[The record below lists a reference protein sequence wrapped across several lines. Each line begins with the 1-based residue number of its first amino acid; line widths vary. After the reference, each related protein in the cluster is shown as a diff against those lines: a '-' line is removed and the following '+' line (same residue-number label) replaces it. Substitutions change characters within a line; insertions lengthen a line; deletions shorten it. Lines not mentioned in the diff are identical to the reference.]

1 MGRPIEAAVICGSNA
16 KSHGTP
22 AAVDWDAVRKSAHA
36 QQLADVALDRCGFEL
51 LQLAAPAPTGLA
63 EPAAW
68 WVGFL
73 EREPGPDGA
82 LAYRREFFHTAEAA
96 QDFAEQLAHW
106 AAVYHTASGSTL
118 SVYLPSSY
126 GTGARQQ

>member
-1 MGRPIEAAVICGSNA
+1 MGRQAKAAAICGSI
-16 KSHGTP
+16 SQSYEPH
-22 AAVDWDAVRKSAHA
+22 AAVDWDAVRKATEA

-118 SVYLPSSY
+118 SVHLPPNY
-126 GTGARQQ
+126 GTRARQQ